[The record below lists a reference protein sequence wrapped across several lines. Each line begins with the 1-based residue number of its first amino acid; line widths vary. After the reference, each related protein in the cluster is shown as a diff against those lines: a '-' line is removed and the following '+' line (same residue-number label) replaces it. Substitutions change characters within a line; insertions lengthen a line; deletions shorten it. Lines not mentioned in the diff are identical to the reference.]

1 MNFQV
6 NIFQHQ
12 LSFLVLNI
20 FKLYN
25 LLQQNNI
32 QVDLLINY
40 NCLINVKKVINK
52 WKKKKKLEMGFEY
65 KVYYIK
71 NRIII
76 DNERY
81 IVKYRIKLIDIVKIY
96 MKNWIMD

>member
-1 MNFQV
+1 
-6 NIFQHQ
+6 
-12 LSFLVLNI
+12 
-20 FKLYN
+20 
-25 LLQQNNI
+25 
-32 QVDLLINY
+32 
-40 NCLINVKKVINK
+40 
-52 WKKKKKLEMGFEY
+52 MGFEY

-96 MKNWIMD
+96 MKN